1 MSKAR
6 DRSIY
11 LRDGKWHNKRNDAG
25 RASSIHRTQQQAI
38 DTARD
43 MLARQGGGELT
54 VMGLN
59 GKIRSKDTIKPGK
72 DPCPPKDTEH

>member
-1 MSKAR
+1 MSKGR

-25 RASSIHRTQQQAI
+25 RASSIHRTQRQAI
-38 DTARD
+38 DTARE
-43 MLARQGGGELT
+43 MLGRQGGGELT

-59 GKIRSKDTIKPGK
+59 GRIKSKDTIKPGK